1 MDILVKEAAKLL
13 NPQIRCCCARTRWCS
28 MRKTSASVM
37 RTWPTPG

>member
-1 MDILVKEAAKLL
+1 MDILVKEAAKL
-13 NPQIRCCCARTRWCS
+13 PQPTNKVLLRRTRWCS